1 MIILPW
7 RLGQIDRANT
17 HPCLHAGRIRG
28 IDKTN
33 SVALGSTPTAAAQLT
48 DQDDF
53 GATCTTETQAVL
65 ACAQKTCPE
74 VTVGAVAPWTQDSC
88 SIPGCDTSTCFGIKK
103 CGIVSCRAEIKFD
116 RLVDA

>member
-1 MIILPW
+1 MLKDFTA
-7 RLGQIDRANT
+7 RRSRA
-17 HPCLHAGRIRG
+17 AR
-28 IDKTN
+28 DKAPPPQ
-33 SVALGSTPTAAAQLT
+33 ALLLATAAAQLT

>member
-1 MIILPW
+1 ME
-7 RLGQIDRANT
+7 GD
-17 HPCLHAGRIRG
+17 AGRRG
-28 IDKTN
+28 LRAD
-33 SVALGSTPTAAAQLT
+33 VAAPPQALLATAAAQLT

-88 SIPGCDTSTCFGIKK
+88 SVPGCDTSTCFGIKK